1 MTSMIARENGHDVLK
16 KAKQDLARIR
26 QLHYLLGQVYETAA
40 AINRESLAV
49 LYDGIEEGEA
59 QATKAIATATLMA
72 EVCGS
77 LLEHDFAA
85 LGVKQG
91 LQWDD
96 IKVGDVLF
104 DGKTD
109 MLVTH
114 IPSHRLHV
122 EGIGF
127 FWGHETISRSIFDA
141 KEYTLRAWD
150 MSSYQ

>member
-1 MTSMIARENGHDVLK
+1 MTSMIARENGLDVIK
-16 KAKQDLARIR
+16 TAKQDLARIR
-26 QLHYLLGQVYETAA
+26 QLHYLLGQVYETAV

-59 QATKAIATATLMA
+59 QATKAIASATLMA

-77 LLEHDFAA
+77 LLEHDFAV
-85 LGVKQG
+85 LGVKEG

-104 DGKTD
+104 DGKID

-127 FWGHETISRSIFDA
+127 FWGQETISRDLFAS
-141 KEYTLRAWD
+141 KNYTLRSWD
-150 MSSYQ
+150 MSSYH

>member
-1 MTSMIARENGHDVLK
+1 MTSMIARENGHNVVK
-16 KAKQDLARIR
+16 EARQDLARIR

-59 QATKAIATATLMA
+59 QATKAIATATLMS

-85 LGVKQG
+85 LGVKG
-91 LQWDD
+91 LQWED

-141 KEYTLRAWD
+141 KEYTLRSWD